1 MSEEDDIFKQ
11 EMEGVKPLNQE
22 KKINLTKTGKTQQDP
37 TVLRDHAEH
46 GKKKDNNYLDL
57 ENITPVQPGEPL
69 GMKKPGVQEG
79 VYKKLR
85 LGKYTPESHLDLHRL
100 TIPEAR
106 VKVFDTINISQKQ
119 NQRCILITH
128 GKGVKSK
135 TPGKMKSH
143 VNHWLQQIPDV
154 LAFHS
159 AQARDGGTGAVYV
172 LLKKSEQKKQE
183 NREKYN
189 R

>member
-1 MSEEDDIFKQ
+1 MPEDDDIFKK
-11 EMEGVKPLNQE
+11 EMEGVKPLGQD
-22 KKINLTKTGKTQQDP
+22 KKINLSKTGKTQKDSS
-37 TVLRDHAEH
+37 VLRNHAEH
-46 GKKKDNNYLDL
+46 GKKKDRNYLGL
-57 ENITPVQPGEPL
+57 ENIIPVQPGDPL

-85 LGKYTPESHLDLHRL
+85 LGKYPPENHLDLHRL
-100 TIPEAR
+100 NVMEAR
-106 VKVFDTINISQKQ
+106 QQVFETIINSQKQ
-119 NQRCILITH
+119 NYRCIMITH

-135 TPGKMKSH
+135 TPGKIKSH
-143 VNHWLQQIPDV
+143 VNHWLQQMPEV

-159 AQARDGGTGAVYV
+159 AQAKDGGTGAVYV
-172 LLKKSEQKKQE
+172 LLKKSEEKKQE